1 MKRIIFGGSFD
12 PIHRGHFLMAKR
24 AKEEL
29 NADIV
34 EFVIA
39 PSSRWKKMNASEEH
53 RLNMMK
59 KALHGIPWAHV
70 STVELKKKS
79 KTNYTFDTLEIL
91 KSKHPKDEFFLL
103 IGSDQANQFDKW
115 YKPDEIA
122 ALAQIA
128 VYLREDYP
136 LGVDN
141 KKRFRMRVIK
151 GEAFDVSSSAIR
163 SLASLDTKEEVVD
176 YLREDYPLNEENK
189 KRFRMRVIK
198 GETFNVS
205 SSAIRSLNSL
215 DTKEEVVDYIV
226 KNRLYFMKDVSKFIG
241 EKRISH
247 SFEVAKLAR
256 KIAVSNNLDPTKA
269 FVAGLLHDIGKE
281 VAPNRQ
287 TAIMNKYYPEYV
299 HLYRWIHH
307 QFLGEYIAKTTFN
320 ITDKDL
326 LTAIKFHATGTTDM
340 SPLAMILYSADKIEP
355 TRGFDSRDLIEACL
369 KDYESGFIIVLQANK
384 EFLLSKKLDINN
396 ELTKACMEQYLD

>member
-39 PSSRWKKMNASEEH
+39 QSSRWKKMNANEEH

-59 KALHGIPWAHV
+59 KALHDIPWAHI

-91 KSKHPKDEFFLL
+91 KSKHPKDEFALL

-122 ALAQIA
+122 ALA
-128 VYLREDYP
+128 
-136 LGVDN
+136 
-141 KKRFRMRVIK
+141 
-151 GEAFDVSSSAIR
+151 
-163 SLASLDTKEEVVD
+163 EVVV
-176 YLREDYPLNEENK
+176 YIREDYPLNEENK

-215 DTKEEVVDYIV
+215 DTKEEVIDYIV
-226 KNRLYFMKDVSKFIG
+226 KNRLYFMKIVSKFIG

-256 KIAVSNNLDPTKA
+256 KIAVSNNLDAEKA

-320 ITDKDL
+320 ITDEEL
-326 LTAIKFHATGTTDM
+326 LTAIKFHATGTTNM

-384 EFLLSKKLDINN
+384 EFLLSKKLDIHN